1 MRASFL
7 DQIPIRIGTPEE
19 FDRVAKTLSHAHF
32 DEETLCRTLK
42 LNDMADVGRISE
54 IDNDSPGISPQLNI
68 IIRLFLCLS
77 LVARSEVES
86 VFDKAT
92 IESFLSLGLVGTGE
106 FGQDDYYATVL
117 FYPVADFWIASDRLT
132 LPGCSGYEAPPDT
145 VFPAIYT
152 GTLQFLRLVPRG
164 AGSDALDLCAGTGIA
179 ALVLGRS
186 HTGAVAV
193 DITERATQFALFNCA
208 LNKCTNVE
216 VMCGDLYEAV
226 EGRKFDRIVAHPPY
240 VPSVGLNT
248 IWRDG
253 GATGE
258 FLVRKIIEGLPEHL
272 RNGGMFACLTQ
283 GLDTRDGKFE
293 ERVRGWLKESAD
305 EFDVVFVCELER
317 TTKQVLDLLSNRGT
331 LLLADLKEVQA
342 ELEREKT
349 VSLPYGALFIRRDAS
364 ASRKPW
370 TVRKKLSDVT
380 EGSDLEATFLLHDQL
395 SDSSFAVG
403 LVEATPRLAP
413 RLEVKVTYVVDE
425 GALAPAQYLF
435 ETDKPF
441 SLRVKF
447 DEWMVPLLT
456 GFDGKSKVA
465 DVYEKARSEGEI
477 PGEFRLEDFA
487 VLVSRA
493 IEGGFLQLTAEVAGS
508 AEAGQST
515 SSGS

>member
-1 MRASFL
+1 MHASFL
-7 DQIPIRIGTPEE
+7 DQIPLRIGTPEE
-19 FDRVAKTLSHAHF
+19 FDRVAKTLRDAHF
-32 DEETLCRTLK
+32 DEETLCRSLNLK
-42 LNDMADVGRISE
+42 DMSDVGGISE
-54 IDNDSPGISPQLNI
+54 IRADAPGMSPQLNVL
-68 IIRLFLCLS
+68 IRLFLSLS

-86 VFDKAT
+86 VFDEET
-92 IESFLSLGLVGTGE
+92 VESFVSLGLLGTGE
-106 FGQDDYYATVL
+106 FGQDEYYATVL
-117 FYPVADFWIASDRLT
+117 FYPVAGFWIASDRLT
-132 LPGCSGYEAPPDT
+132 LPGCAGYDAPPDI
-145 VFPAIYT
+145 VFPAIYI
-152 GTLQFLRLVPRG
+152 GTLQFLRLLPRG
-164 AGSDALDLCAGTGIA
+164 VGSDALDLCAGTGIA
-179 ALVLGRS
+179 AFVLSRS
-186 HTGAVAV
+186 NTHSVSV
-193 DITERATQFALFNCA
+193 DITERATQFSLFNST

-216 VMCGDLYEAV
+216 VARGDLYEAV
-226 EGRKFDRIVAHPPY
+226 KGRKFDRIVAHPPY

-258 FLVRKIIEGLPEHL
+258 FLVRKIIQGLPEHL

-283 GLDTRDGKFE
+283 GLDTKEGNFE
-293 ERVRGWLKESAD
+293 ERVRDWLKESAD
-305 EFDVVFVCELER
+305 EFDVVFVCEIER
-317 TTKQVLDLLSNRGT
+317 TTKQVLDLLSRKDT
-331 LLLADLKEVQA
+331 LLGEFKEVQA

-349 VSLPYGALFIRRDAS
+349 VSLPYGALFIRRGAT
-364 ASRKPW
+364 AGRKPW
-370 TVRKKLSDVT
+370 TVRKKLSEVT
-380 EGSDLEATFLLHDQL
+380 DGADLEATFVMYDHLSEPGFSLGLL
-395 SDSSFAVG
+395 
-403 LVEATPRLAP
+403 EATPRLAP

-425 GALAPAQYLF
+425 GALAPAQFLF

-493 IEGGFLQLTAEVAGS
+493 IEGGFLQLTAEVPGS